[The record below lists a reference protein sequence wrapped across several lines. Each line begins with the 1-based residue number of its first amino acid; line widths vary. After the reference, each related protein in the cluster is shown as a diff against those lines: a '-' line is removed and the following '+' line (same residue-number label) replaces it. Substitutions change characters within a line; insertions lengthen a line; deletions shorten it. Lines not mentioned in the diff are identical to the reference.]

1 MLTTRGMAMGNRNP
15 VTLYCQKIW
24 RAEVAVWGETSDLF
38 PLTTRAYSM
47 TSSLCYSI
55 RSKGIIRII
64 SAVILFVFGSR
75 NWHEHFLQCFASF
88 LGRRI
93 DKNISSRKLKLWES
107 NVDNERNG
115 YGKSQSS
122 HFILSKDMK
131 SRSGR
136 LVRNLWPFSP
146 NNTSVFYDF
155 FPLLQYSLEGD
166 HSHYLGSDF
175 FRFWVQT

>member
-55 RSKGIIRII
+55 HSKGIIRII
-64 SAVILFVFGSR
+64 SEVFFFRFWVQKWTWTFS
-75 NWHEHFLQCFASF
+75 EYFLQWLASF

-93 DKNISSRKLKLWES
+93 DKNIFSRKLKLWES

-115 YGKSQSS
+115 YGQSQSR
-122 HFILSKDMK
+122 HFILPKDMK

-136 LVRNLWPFSP
+136 LGRNLWPLSP

-155 FPLLQYSLEGD
+155 FPLLQYSLIGN
-166 HSHYLGSDF
+166 HSHYLWSDIF
-175 FRFWVQT
+175 SF